1 MRTHSS
7 ASVGYVHN
15 ADVIGRQLMARRI
28 LLLGPPGAG
37 KGTQAALIA
46 NALHV
51 PHISTGDILRAAVAD
66 GTGLGNQVESV
77 MATGELVSDALVVA
91 IVDERL
97 SKADARCGYLL
108 DGFPRTLGQAEA
120 LNDSV
125 VDAIGTVVLLDVS
138 SEEIVQRLLN
148 RAEEEGRSDDN
159 EETIRR
165 RLEVYEADTS
175 PLVGFYGDAVLGV
188 DGMGTVDE
196 ILSRIMIALAR
207 S

>member
-1 MRTHSS
+1 
-7 ASVGYVHN
+7 
-15 ADVIGRQLMARRI
+15 MARRI

-37 KGTQAALIA
+37 KGTQATLLA

-51 PHISTGDILRAAVAD
+51 PHISTGDMLRSAVAD
-66 GTGLGNQVESV
+66 GTDLGKQVESI
-77 MATGELVSDALVVA
+77 MAAGELVSDDLVVA

-97 SKADARCGYLL
+97 SKEDARCGYLL
-108 DGFPRTLGQAEA
+108 DGFPRTIGQAEA

-125 VDAIGTVVLLDVS
+125 IDAIGTVILLDVPT
-138 SEEIVQRLLN
+138 EEVVQRLLK

-165 RLEVYEADTS
+165 RLEVYEADTA
-175 PLVGFYGDAVLGV
+175 PLVEFYGGSVLTIN
-188 DGMGTVDE
+188 GMGTVDE
-196 ILSRIMIALAR
+196 ILSRIMISLAR

>member
-1 MRTHSS
+1 
-7 ASVGYVHN
+7 
-15 ADVIGRQLMARRI
+15 MARRI

-51 PHISTGDILRAAVAD
+51 PHISTGEMLRAAVAA
-66 GTGLGNQVESV
+66 GTDLGKQVESI
-77 MATGELVSDALVVA
+77 MAAGELVSDRLVVA

-97 SKADARCGYLL
+97 LEEDARCGYLL

-125 VDAIGTVVLLDVS
+125 VDAIGTVVVLDVDT
-138 SEEIVQRLLN
+138 EEVVRRLLK
-148 RAEEEGRSDDN
+148 RAEEEGRADDN

-165 RLEVYEADTS
+165 RLEVYEADTA
-175 PLVGFYGDAVLGV
+175 PLVAFYGAAVVAV
-188 DGMGTVDE
+188 DGTGTVDE
-196 ILSRIMIALAR
+196 VLSRIMITLAKL
-207 S
+207 

>member
-1 MRTHSS
+1 
-7 ASVGYVHN
+7 
-15 ADVIGRQLMARRI
+15 MARRI

-51 PHISTGDILRAAVAD
+51 PHVSTGDMLRAAVAEGSD
-66 GTGLGNQVESV
+66 LGSQVESV
-77 MATGELVSDALVVA
+77 MAAGELVSDSLVVA

-97 SKADARCGYLL
+97 SKEDARCGYLL

-120 LNDSV
+120 LNDLV
-125 VDAIGTVVLLDVS
+125 IDAIGTVVVLDVA
-138 SEEIVQRLLN
+138 SEVVVQRLLK

-175 PLVGFYGDAVLGV
+175 PLVDFYGAAVLTV
-188 DGMGTVDE
+188 DGVGAVDDV
-196 ILSRIMIALAR
+196 LSRIMIALAR

>member
-1 MRTHSS
+1 
-7 ASVGYVHN
+7 
-15 ADVIGRQLMARRI
+15 MARRI

-46 NALHV
+46 NTLHV
-51 PHISTGDILRAAVAD
+51 PHISTGDMLRTAVAE
-66 GTGLGNQVESV
+66 GTDLGTQVESV
-77 MATGELVSDALVVA
+77 MAAGELVSDSLVVA

-97 SKADARCGYLL
+97 SKDDARCGDLL

-120 LNDSV
+120 LNDLD
-125 VDAIGTVVLLDVS
+125 VDAIGTVVVLDVA
-138 SEEIVQRLLN
+138 SEEVVQRLLK
-148 RAEEEGRSDDN
+148 RAEKEGRSDDN

-175 PLVGFYGDAVLGV
+175 PLVDFYGDAVLTV
-188 DGMGTVDE
+188 DGVGAVDE
-196 ILSRIMIALAR
+196 VLSRIMIALAK